1 MSDTEVLAEANEKI
15 IPYGDFSDCLSSIS
29 VDLEPRQFL
38 LKWKTVH
45 RLFIDP
51 TEAKENELDEY
62 DWFDNLLHLALG
74 DLEKEPALA
83 EYLCAELKKDD
94 VMYSNSNGKNNEELQ
109 VLSTYCLRLL
119 IDENIWSS
127 DFTSSCMLK
136 IQAASLNGMKKFKGG
151 IDLLSFVANERFSS
165 SRGLRDRKKI
175 NSPSS
180 YFKKSANFETA
191 FNELN
196 ESPTH
201 PPYNTSAIQALNKEL
216 FSQLFH
222 TQNSL
227 KYFTSSLDDEMEK
240 LSEEQEVLW
249 FVTVA
254 WSERYN
260 KAYSELSIEQRI
272 LDCTLEL
279 ANRTLVKAELPS
291 IKGLAAK
298 LGIANEEITFSQI
311 IDTISKD
318 ETVNLS
324 DYYHKA
330 TKVVPVLYALNLASN
345 GNWKSKWKSA
355 INVDYNFK
363 LDARSFALQ
372 LYRELLALKWSRV
385 E

>member
-1 MSDTEVLAEANEKI
+1 MI
-15 IPYGDFSDCLSSIS
+15 SIG
-29 VDLEPRQFL
+29 LEPRQFL

-45 RLFIDP
+45 RLFIHSSK
-51 TEAKENELDEY
+51 EENEQ
-62 DWFDNLLHLALG
+62 DWDNLADKLLNLALG
-74 DLEKEPALA
+74 DLEKEPVLA

-109 VLSTYCLRLL
+109 VLATYCLRLL
-119 IDENIWSS
+119 IDENIFSS
-127 DFTSSCMLK
+127 DFSSRCILK

-151 IDLLSFVANERFSS
+151 IDLLSLVANERFSS
-165 SRGLRDRKKI
+165 SRGLRERKKI

-180 YFKKSANFETA
+180 HFKKSADFEND
-191 FNELN
+191 FKQLN
-196 ESPTH
+196 ETPSH
-201 PPYNTSAIQALNKEL
+201 LPYNTNAIQALNKEL
-216 FSQLFH
+216 FSQLSD
-222 TQNSL
+222 TENSL
-227 KYFTSSLDDEMEK
+227 KCFTSSLDDEMVK

-279 ANRTLVKAELPS
+279 ANRTLVQAELPS

-298 LGIANEEITFSQI
+298 LGIGNEEITFSQI
-311 IDTISKD
+311 IDIISKN
-318 ETVNLS
+318 EAVNLS

-345 GNWKSKWKSA
+345 GNWKSKWKST

-363 LDARSFALQ
+363 LDARNFALQ
-372 LYRELLALKWSRV
+372 LYREFLVLKWSRI